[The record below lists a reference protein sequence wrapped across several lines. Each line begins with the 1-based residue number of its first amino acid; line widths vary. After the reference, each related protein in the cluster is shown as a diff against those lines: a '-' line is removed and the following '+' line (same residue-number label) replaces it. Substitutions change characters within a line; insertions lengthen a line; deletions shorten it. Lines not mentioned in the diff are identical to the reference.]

1 MDPITYSLDASAAAA
16 APVSTDALR
25 LEAFTDDAGNITTVQ
40 IVPPATAPKQHS
52 LFICVLDVSGSMGSS
67 AAGTSQDQQSPD
79 ALFSRLDLV
88 KHSMNTLIQGVEDD
102 DYIAVIPFNGAATLT
117 LPASQMNQS
126 GRQHATS
133 AVGRMQ
139 AGGGTNI
146 WAGLEIAINHA
157 AEHKQKNPLILLL
170 TDGEPNIDPPRGLVP
185 TIQQTLQAM
194 GLHVPIH
201 TFGFG
206 YDMNSRLINSVA
218 DATQATYA
226 FIPDCSMV
234 GTVFINFIATA
245 LASIAHHMTLTDPSG
260 TLYNLSGLQAGQT
273 RTVYISP
280 YHSGT
285 SAADQKFLLKLGSKP
300 AQGIVVTPTPLTAE
314 AKFQNAWLTTLI
326 NAYNHASLGV
336 LETARQILATLAA
349 QAPPPYLSDLT
360 SPDLEGGAGQIG
372 KALEKQAWW
381 DRWGRHYLPSVIS
394 AHRNQVCNNFKDQAV
409 QTFGGEAF
417 RTHQARLEKLFLSIP
432 PPACS
437 IAPPQSRSYYGSG
450 GISATYSSLAP
461 VDMSAYYNSGGGCFS
476 GLNRVLIPGGEKLA
490 RDVKKG
496 DVLTTILPDG
506 SEATAKVICS
516 VVSKPP
522 GGTMDLVTINGLK
535 ITPWHPM
542 KMVAGELTWHF
553 PGDLARCG
561 TTSLDGSL
569 ASSGNH
575 FAKAIGG
582 ATIGARAEEPIDEVY
597 TFVMEEGHVV
607 VVEGFP
613 VCTLGHNFK
622 GAVIEHAYFGTS
634 AIVDDLKQLD
644 GWEDGRVLYNDLKKL
659 AANKYSCPAPCAPA
673 PATVSQLQSASY
685 TLPAATEP
693 VVATARGFLAEFDTS
708 TYTSCCLM

>member
-1 MDPITYSLDASAAAA
+1 MDPITYSIDASAAAA
-16 APVSTDALR
+16 APVETLR
-25 LEAFTDDAGNITTVQ
+25 LEAFADDAGNIKAVQ
-40 IVPPATAPKQHS
+40 IIPPSSAPKQSS

-67 AAGTSQDQQSPD
+67 AAGTTAADQQSPD

-88 KHSMNTLIQGVEDD
+88 KHSMNTLIQGIEDD
-102 DYIAVIPFNGAATLT
+102 DYLSIIPFNGAATLT
-117 LPASQMNQS
+117 LPATQMNQA

-157 AEHKQKNPLILLL
+157 AEHKQKNPIILLL

-185 TIQQTLQAM
+185 TIQQTLQAT
-194 GLHVPIH
+194 GIHVPIH

-245 LASIAHHMTLTDPSG
+245 LASIAHHMTLTDQNG
-260 TLYNLSGLQAGQT
+260 TEYRLSGLQAGQT

-280 YHSGT
+280 SNSGA
-285 SAADQKFLLKLGSKP
+285 SAADLKFLLRLGSKG
-300 AQGIVVTPTPLTAE
+300 AQGFAVSPRAMTAELTFAHTWLTA
-314 AKFQNAWLTTLI
+314 LI
-326 NAYNHASLGV
+326 NTYNQASAV
-336 LETARQILATLAA
+336 SLEQARQTLAPLAT
-349 QAPPPYLSDLT
+349 QAPPHYLSDLS
-360 SPDLEGGAGQIG
+360 SPDDGAGQIG

-409 QTFGGEAF
+409 QSFGGASF
-417 RTHQARLEKLFLSIP
+417 RTHQTRLEKLFLSIP

-437 IAPPQSRSYYGSG
+437 IAPVQSRSYYGGSG

-506 SEATAKVICS
+506 SESTSKVVCS

-542 KMVAGELTWHF
+542 KMVKSEQTWHF

-561 TTSLDGSL
+561 ATSLDGSL
-569 ASSGNH
+569 ASPGNDL
-575 FAKAIGG
+575 AKAIGH
-582 ATIGARAEEPIDEVY
+582 RAEEPIVEVY

-613 VCTLGHNFK
+613 VCTLGHGFK

-634 AIVDDLKQLD
+634 AIIDDLKQLD
-644 GWEDGRVLYNDLKKL
+644 GWEDGRVLYNDLKALGAK
-659 AANKYSCPAPCAPA
+659 KYSGPTAAPLEP
-673 PATVSQLQSASY
+673 ASY
-685 TLPAATEP
+685 TIPPPPPTTTLESAN
-693 VVATARGFLAEFDTS
+693 FDITS
-708 TYTSCCLM
+708 SCSLM